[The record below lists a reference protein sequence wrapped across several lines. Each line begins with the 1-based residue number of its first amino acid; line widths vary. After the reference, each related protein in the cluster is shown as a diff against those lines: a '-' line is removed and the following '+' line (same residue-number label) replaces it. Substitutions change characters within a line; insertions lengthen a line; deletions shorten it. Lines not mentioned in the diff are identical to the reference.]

1 MLQFSCKNLRL
12 MSGLVGCEIGRYGRS
27 MAAAGEA
34 QPHEDRALRAVLA
47 AVESVASGLVRR
59 EGAEEHPLG
68 AKATRTRARLLRA
81 ARDVFAER
89 GYQASSVGA
98 ITERAQVG
106 AGTFYQY
113 FRDRGDA
120 LTALVTEG
128 VVLALADIR
137 RWDATEGRRGLQAII
152 HGFVSA
158 YAANAEFQAVW
169 EEVSH
174 IEPALADLRRAFTDL
189 YVASF
194 EAELERASRE
204 GLVRANL
211 DAGAT
216 ARALTGMVDR
226 YCFQVFVQHTGPT
239 SDVAAATAVLTDLW
253 AAAIGLD

>member
-1 MLQFSCKNLRL
+1 M
-12 MSGLVGCEIGRYGRS
+12 
-27 MAAAGEA
+27 AAGEA
-34 QPHEDRALRAVLA
+34 QPEEDLAVRAVLD

-59 EGAEEHPLG
+59 EDGEEHPLG
-68 AKATRTRARLLRA
+68 AKAARTRARLLRA
-81 ARDVFAER
+81 ARDVFADR

-113 FRDRGDA
+113 FRDRSDV
-120 LTALVTEG
+120 LTALVAEG
-128 VVLALADIR
+128 VVQALADIR
-137 RWDATEGRRGLQAII
+137 RWDATEGREGLHAIV

-158 YAANAEFQAVW
+158 YAANAQFQAVW

-174 IEPALADLRRAFTDL
+174 IDPGLAELRRAFTDL

-194 EAELERASRE
+194 ETEIARAGRR
-204 GLVRANL
+204 GLVRADL
-211 DAGAT
+211 DAAAT

-239 SDVAAATAVLTDLW
+239 SDVPTTAAILTDLW